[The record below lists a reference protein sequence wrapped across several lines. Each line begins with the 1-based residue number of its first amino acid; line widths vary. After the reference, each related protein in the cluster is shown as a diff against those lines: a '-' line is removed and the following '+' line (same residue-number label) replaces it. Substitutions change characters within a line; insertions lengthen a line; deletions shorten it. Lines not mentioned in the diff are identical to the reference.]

1 MTNSALLYEQSGPV
15 GWINLNRPNE
25 MNAIN
30 LQMLDEFEEILPRIA
45 NDDAVKVIV
54 LTGKGRAFCAGAD
67 LKEILNSARLQ
78 PGEADFIDRLTGR
91 VLNVLRDFPKPVIA
105 ALNGIAKAS
114 ILAFKPPC
122 VRTSWLRL
130 IAQESETRTPTTAYT
145 LELAAQQ
152 FYQESFLLT

>member
-54 LTGKGRAFCAGAD
+54 GRTGLPKRTIYQLA
-67 LKEILNSARLQ
+67 LKMSNA
-78 PGEADFIDRLTGR
+78 
-91 VLNVLRDFPKPVIA
+91 
-105 ALNGIAKAS
+105 
-114 ILAFKPPC
+114 
-122 VRTSWLRL
+122 TS
-130 IAQESETRTPTTAYT
+130 PD
-145 LELAAQQ
+145 
-152 FYQESFLLT
+152 